1 MVLTALQGELDEEYP
16 ELSIDII
23 GINEAGYEEDNA
35 QMTAAGD
42 LPWLQDVDQDNNG
55 LSDVWRERWNITW
68 RDVLILD
75 SRNAPV
81 GVFSLS
87 SHNLNSS
94 AAYSTLLNMLLDAAE
109 LNAVP

>member
-1 MVLTALQGELDEEYP
+1 MQTQLDEEYP
-16 ELSIDII
+16 EMSIDII
-23 GINEAGYEEDNA
+23 GLNEAGYEEDNA

-42 LPWLQDVDQDNNG
+42 LPWLQDVDQDGNG

-94 AAYSTLLNMLLDAAE
+94 AEYTTLLNMLLDASTI
-109 LNAVP
+109 NTSP